1 MMYLCHQA
9 FMQYT
14 WSFLSIVELGTEA
27 ENLFIF
33 GWADK
38 SRYLTLIRFYQYE
51 PNTYLW
57 EIIK

>member
-1 MMYLCHQA
+1 
-9 FMQYT
+9 MQYT